1 MGERRRQRIPIN
13 WRQAA
18 GEAVLLLA
26 GVLLALAGQA
36 WWEARAEQ
44 RAVREHVDNLL
55 IELRENRGGLEF
67 IVGRHNLQVEHCV
80 RLLTLIRKPGASA
93 EDDREVVALLRK
105 VLFFDDLQPATSAL
119 QNLVNA
125 GDASLLGQADL
136 QLAVSRYEQAMTMH
150 TILQRELAQFVLNPF
165 TETLGMHVS
174 LIDAGFVPDDVE
186 MPIAA
191 RTPDVGTLRGEVTV
205 ENILARRITA
215 ERDARQFAERLVTR
229 IDELV
234 AALTALE

>member
-1 MGERRRQRIPIN
+1 MTAPTKPRTRIN

-36 WWEARAEQ
+36 WWEARAEH
-44 RAVREHVDNLL
+44 RAVRKHVDNLL
-55 IELRENRGGLEF
+55 IELAENRRGLEF
-67 IVGRHNLQVEHCV
+67 VVGRHKLKVESCV
-80 RLLTLIRKPGASA
+80 RLITLLRDPTGSV
-93 EDDREVVALLRK
+93 EEDREVVTLLK
-105 VLFFDDLQPATSAL
+105 EVLFFDDLQPATSAL
-119 QNLVNA
+119 QNLVNT
-125 GDASLLGQADL
+125 GDAALLGQADL

-165 TETLGMHVS
+165 TETLGGYVP
-174 LIDAGFVPDDVE
+174 LIDAGFVPEDIEV
-186 MPIAA
+186 PIAA
-191 RTPDVGTLRGEVTV
+191 RTPDVGTLRGEVAV

-229 IDELV
+229 IDDLV
-234 AALTALE
+234 AALQALD

>member
-1 MGERRRQRIPIN
+1 MAERAPQRLRIN

-55 IELRENRGGLEF
+55 IELRENRAGLEF
-67 IVGRHNLQVEHCV
+67 IIERHDLQVDQCV
-80 RLLTLIRKPGASA
+80 RLVTLLRSASGEPDA
-93 EDDREVVALLRK
+93 DREITALLEK

-125 GDASLLGQADL
+125 GDAALLGQADL
-136 QLAVSRYEQAMTMH
+136 QLAVSRYEQAITMH
-150 TILQRELAQFVLNPF
+150 TILQRELAEFVLNPF
-165 TETLGMHVS
+165 TETLGAYVP
-174 LIDAGFVPDDVE
+174 LIDAGFVPGDVAI
-186 MPIAA
+186 PITAQ
-191 RTPDVGTLRGEVTV
+191 TPDVSALTGEVAV
-205 ENILARRITA
+205 ENVLARRITA
-215 ERDARQFAERLVTR
+215 ERDARQFAQRLMTR
-229 IDELV
+229 IDELIV
-234 AALTALE
+234 ALSALD

>member
-150 TILQRELAQFVLNPF
+150 T
-165 TETLGMHVS
+165 M
-174 LIDAGFVPDDVE
+174 
-186 MPIAA
+186 
-191 RTPDVGTLRGEVTV
+191 
-205 ENILARRITA
+205 
-215 ERDARQFAERLVTR
+215 
-229 IDELV
+229 
-234 AALTALE
+234 